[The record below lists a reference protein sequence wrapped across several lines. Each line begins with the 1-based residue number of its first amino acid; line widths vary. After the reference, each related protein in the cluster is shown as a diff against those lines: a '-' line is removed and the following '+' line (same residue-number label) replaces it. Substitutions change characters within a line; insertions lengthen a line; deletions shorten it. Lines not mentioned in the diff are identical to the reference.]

1 MQGEQITQEAQKAQ
15 QRRIA
20 ARDAR
25 RRWADEVRQAID
37 ERGLSINS
45 VAKAI
50 GISPGRLQAWLGQD
64 VEPSPRAMRDLARVI
79 GRQHIRLLELLDW
92 LPAELGDVPM
102 RLEATEK
109 LQEAMAEAQR
119 WIQGSAG
126 TVGLQGGSLV
136 ESALLEASDDW
147 EVLLRH
153 SIRGIRHRVRH
164 STFVSFSRVGSPDR
178 HAAST
183 APEDT
188 TADQDELMSLIQ
200 DTAQRTSAHWLPPE
214 QLEGLEWPRRHDLV
228 LSVPVLGASKPRGLL
243 PNLVVPPSIVVVGG
257 PFTGSQDVGALL
269 AGSLDWAYFELAAAA
284 RERFGL
290 DADAPPREMERAQA
304 EVARRLLELPE
315 SVGRLTVWSYSALQ
329 PILDTFREIDAE
341 LPLVILLV
349 APDGLLELATERLGL
364 EGSPDRDRFETAQNV
379 ARRTLLT
386 KREPDS
392 YLILEVPE
400 LPVEPGH
407 PQEADRFFDDHVE
420 LAFEAARWLHDQ
432 HGGPP
437 LDDAPGLLADLWRKG
452 RDRGGPSGSQ
462 PAASPRRSP

>member
-1 MQGEQITQEAQKAQ
+1 MQDEQIAQQDQKAQ

-25 RRWADEVRQAID
+25 RRWADEVKQALD
-37 ERGLSINS
+37 EQHLSINAA
-45 VAKAI
+45 AKAI
-50 GISPGRLQAWLGQD
+50 GISPGRLQAWLSQD
-64 VEPSPRAMRDLARVI
+64 VEPSPRAMKDLARVI

-92 LPAELGDVPM
+92 LPAELGDVPL

-126 TVGLQGGSLV
+126 TVGLRGGSLV
-136 ESALLEASDDW
+136 ENALLEASDDW

-153 SIRGIRHRVRH
+153 SIRGIQHPVRH

-178 HAAST
+178 HDEST
-183 APEDT
+183 APRDT
-188 TADQDELMSLIQ
+188 ERDRAELMSLIG
-200 DTAQRTSAHWLPPE
+200 DTVLRTSAHWLPPGRF
-214 QLEGLEWPRRHDLV
+214 EGRAWPKRSDLV

-269 AGSLDWAYFELAAAA
+269 AGTLDWAYFELAAAA

-290 DADAPPREMERAQA
+290 DADSPPEMTDSAQA
-304 EVARRLLELPE
+304 EVARRLIEQPE
-315 SVGRLTVWSYSALQ
+315 SLGRLTVWSYSALL
-329 PILDTFREIDAE
+329 PILRTFREIGDE
-341 LPLVILLV
+341 LPLVVLLI
-349 APDGLLELATERLGL
+349 APDSLLELAIQRLDL
-364 EGSPDRDRFETAQNV
+364 EDSPDRDLVETAQNV
-379 ARRTLLT
+379 ARRTLLA
-386 KREPDS
+386 KRKQASDS
-392 YLILEVPE
+392 YLILDVPE

-407 PQEADRFFDDHVE
+407 PEEADRFFDTHVE
-420 LAFEAARWLHDQ
+420 LAFQAARWLHDQ

-437 LDDAPGLLADLWRKG
+437 LDEAPGLLGDLWRSRGAPTG
-452 RDRGGPSGSQ
+452 RQ
-462 PAASPRRSP
+462 PARLGKEVL